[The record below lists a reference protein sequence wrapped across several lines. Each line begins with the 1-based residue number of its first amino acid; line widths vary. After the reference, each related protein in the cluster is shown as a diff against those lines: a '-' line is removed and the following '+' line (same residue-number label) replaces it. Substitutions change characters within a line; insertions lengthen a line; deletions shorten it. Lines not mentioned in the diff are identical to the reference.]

1 METQI
6 LNLQAPFDYIHCNGE
21 VGKHIATMIVYET
34 TKDENG
40 VYHLESH
47 SHPIVKYWN
56 APGGVVWNNAE
67 LTDCDVLCSEDK
79 KEVDIYYF
87 FRMVRRN
94 WGIDNETDY
103 MSKAKSLRDNLI
115 DNDIKFIDTSVNKV
129 FRGTALIHEYSHTI
143 ALEFEEKDG
152 KIICRDNGKS
162 QYPFYCEAEDRE
174 KLTDE
179 IAWLRLDWE
188 TFTDRRVI
196 IKFVTDQEDYSEI
209 TENLEMFRQD
219 WQYED

>member
-40 VYHLESH
+40 TYHLESH

-67 LTDCDVLCSEDK
+67 LTDCDVLCNEDK

-87 FRMVRRN
+87 FRMVRRD
-94 WGIDNETDY
+94 WGIDDDTDY
-103 MSKAKSLRDNLI
+103 MKKAQSLRDALL
-115 DNDIKFIDTSVNKV
+115 DNDIKFMDLSTMPQY
-129 FRGTALIHEYSHTI
+129 RGMMLITEWNHNI
-143 ALEFEEKDG
+143 LLQFEEKDG
-152 KIICRDNGKS
+152 KILCCDNGKS
-162 QYPFYCEAEDRE
+162 QYPIYCEAETPEELED
-174 KLTDE
+174 KLSDIIFE
-179 IAWLRLDWE
+179 WE
-188 TFTDRRVI
+188 RFTDRRVNIHIKTEQKEYERI
-196 IKFVTDQEDYSEI
+196 INNIERDRLIWDED
-209 TENLEMFRQD
+209 
-219 WQYED
+219 